1 MRQKLLFF
9 AVTGLLAL
17 GGLAYGFASQK
28 SGCPLEGT
36 PMCPK
41 NNCPLKGTPECP
53 YDGKT
58 VVLPDCCK
66 K

>member
-1 MRQKLLFF
+1 MRQKLIFF
-9 AVTGLLAL
+9 AVTGLLAIA
-17 GGLAYGFASQK
+17 GLAYGFTSQK
-28 SGCPLEGT
+28 STCPLEGT